1 MNAGP
6 SRSEL
11 AQVLGALAIE
21 MQAQTDS
28 AATLRSIVEAA
39 VSIVPGARWAG
50 ISLIEGRHVRSEV
63 PTNPRVAELDQ
74 LQTALGEGP
83 SLSSLREH
91 HTVHIEDTAAETRW
105 PAFVRRAAE
114 LGVRSVLS
122 FQLFV
127 RSENLGVL
135 NLFADAPGA
144 FNDESLLVGGVLAQ
158 HAAVAMVGTAAESHF
173 DATLATC
180 DVIGQAKGIL
190 MHRDSLTGLQAFAVL
205 TGASQRTQVKLV
217 DLAGWLVEYH
227 ESHLSPQTPS
237 KEWINKPPSMRST
250 PP

>member
-1 MNAGP
+1 MNAGSSP
-6 SRSEL
+6 SEL

-21 MQAQTDS
+21 MQAQTDA
-28 AATLRSIVEAA
+28 AATLHSIVEAA

-63 PTNPRVAELDQ
+63 PTDPKVAELDQ
-74 LQTALGEGP
+74 LQTDLAEGP
-83 SLSSLREH
+83 GLSSLREQ
-91 HTVHIEDTAAETRW
+91 HTVYIEDTAADTRW
-105 PAFVRRAAE
+105 PTFVRRAAE
-114 LGVRSVLS
+114 LGVLSVLS

-127 RSENLGVL
+127 RSENLGAL

-158 HAAVAMVGTAAESHF
+158 HAAVALVGAAAESHF
-173 DATLATC
+173 DAALAAR

-205 TGASQRTQVKLV
+205 TRAAQRTGVKLL
-217 DLAGWLVEYH
+217 DLARWLVEYH
-227 ESHLSPQTPS
+227 ESHLSPQTS
-237 KEWINKPPSMRST
+237 SHDWINKPPSMRST
-250 PP
+250 PQ

>member
-1 MNAGP
+1 MNAGSSP
-6 SRSEL
+6 SEL

-21 MQAQTDS
+21 MQAQTDP

-63 PTNPRVAELDQ
+63 PTDPRVAELDQ
-74 LQTALGEGP
+74 LQTDLGEGP
-83 SLSSLREH
+83 GLSSLREH
-91 HTVHIEDTAAETRW
+91 HTVHIEDTAADTRW
-105 PAFVRRAAE
+105 PTFVRRAAE
-114 LGVRSVLS
+114 LGVLSVLS

-127 RSENLGVL
+127 RAENLGVL

-144 FNDESLLVGGVLAQ
+144 FNTESLLVGGVLAQ
-158 HAAVAMVGTAAESHF
+158 HAAVAMVGAATESHV
-173 DATLATC
+173 DAALSAG

-205 TGASQRTQVKLV
+205 TRAAQRTEVKLV
-217 DLAGWLVEYH
+217 DRAGWLVEYH
-227 ESHLSPQTPS
+227 ESHLGPQTPPR
-237 KEWINKPPSMRST
+237 IGLTNRPR
-250 PP
+250 